1 MEEELEVILR
11 AVDEASDTFE
21 SVTNAAENMGESVQG
36 GAEQGSQGLDEMQE
50 SASTAEDPLEQIS
63 SIISGLAGA
72 EIFNQLAEGLWDVA
86 DKAGNF
92 EDSLMR
98 ARLEAEGAG
107 IDVNA
112 MTDAVSQLS
121 SETGRAGGEIRES
134 FIKATARGITDI
146 GSFKSMMEG
155 AGAQATL
162 LGTDITTMADKMS
175 GMAMRSSVMERTLA
189 NTGITVEEL
198 GNALGIQG
206 ATIDDVNAKWATMDT
221 NQRAA
226 ALGMAAS
233 MNEGQTANEEYKKS
247 WAGLQAQIDIAKGR
261 LERLAGEV
269 LLPVL
274 VPALEVAGRVLNWL
288 GDTISAVMNG
298 PLGGIISVAG
308 AVVAGFALLV
318 PAIMAVQGAM
328 TLFEA
333 SLLPAIGAS
342 WALMAPWLPWIAL
355 GAAIVAVIY
364 EIGKAFGWWDDA
376 SGMIDAIGAGL
387 NRLWEAFINNPDVQ
401 AFIQA
406 MNEAW
411 TALSGAVQPAIDAV
425 LSFFGV
431 NLGGNFDIVRA
442 LIDAIGF
449 AWNAITAPIRLVIG
463 LIWQVISVFQSLVS
477 GQISL
482 QQAIVLIWGAIT
494 GFWRTILNKIAGLL
508 LSAFTR
514 MVNNAR
520 QKAQAIVTGVITS
533 ITTLPGK
540 MTTQLLK
547 GVTSIVNAGGKWVS
561 NAKTQAGKVV
571 SGVNDKLSGIGGSI
585 TSALSGV
592 VNAFTKPFKDAY
604 SAVADWVGKIK
615 DKASEVP
622 VIGGAFGGEDLP
634 LGGAYGGEDLTSTQV
649 KSIEKREIHT
659 TNDVN
664 LNLDLRNVP
673 AGIDETLLHNLV
685 IDTLTDK
692 SVLSVLVN
700 NNDFQSL
707 DNRAKARI
715 LARNNRARGV

>member
-333 SLLPAIGAS
+333 SLLPAITAS
-342 WALMAPWLPWIAL
+342 WALLAPWLPFIAI
-355 GAAIVAVIY
+355 GAAIVVLIY
-364 EIGKAFGWWDDA
+364 EIGKAFGWWTDA
-376 SGMIDAIGAGL
+376 SSMIDAIWAGIQ
-387 NRLWEAFINNPDVQ
+387 RLWNAFINHPDVQ
-401 AFIQA
+401 SFLSALTA
-406 MNEAW
+406 AW
-411 TALSGAVQPAIDAV
+411 NWLVPVVSSVVNAV
-425 LSFFGV
+425 LKFFGV
-431 NLGGNFDIVRA
+431 SSSSNFDIVRA
-442 LIDAIGF
+442 MIDNMGTS
-449 AWNAITAPIRLVIG
+449 WRLLTAPIRLVITVVK
-463 LIWQVISVFQSLVS
+463 LFISTMIATGNRVRSIIANIRNTFARLP
-477 GQISL
+477 GMIR
-482 QQAIVLIWGAIT
+482 GAISSIAHILLAPFTAGYNSIHHVIGNIKSAANALT
-494 GFWRTILNKIAGLL
+494 GGINIGGITNKLTQP
-508 LSAFTR
+508 FR
-514 MVNNAR
+514 NAYN
-520 QKAQAIVTGVITS
+520 
-533 ITTLPGK
+533 
-540 MTTQLLK
+540 
-547 GVTSIVNAGGKWVS
+547 SIV
-561 NAKTQAGKVV
+561 KVV
-571 SGVNDKLSGIGGSI
+571 NQIKAKANSI
-585 TSALSGV
+585 
-592 VNAFTKPFKDAY
+592 
-604 SAVADWVGKIK
+604 
-615 DKASEVP
+615 P

-649 KSIEKREIHT
+649 RSIEKMEIHT

-664 LNLDLRNVP
+664 LSLDLKNVP
-673 AGIDETLLHNLV
+673 NNIDENVLRNALV
-685 IDTLTDK
+685 ESLTDK

>member
-21 SVTNAAENMGESVQG
+21 SVTSAAENMGESVQG

-288 GDTISAVMNG
+288 GDIISAVMNG

-406 MNEAW
+406 MSDAW

-431 NLGGNFDIVRA
+431 NMSGNFDIVRA

-494 GFWRTILNKIAGLL
+494 GFWSTILTRLAGLL
-508 LSAFTR
+508 LSAFSK
-514 MVNNAR
+514 MVNNAK
-520 QKAQAIVTGVITS
+520 QKAQAIVTGVITY
-533 ITTLPGK
+533 ITTLPGR

-561 NAKTQAGKVV
+561 HAKSEAGKVV
-571 SGVNDKLSGIGGSI
+571 SGVSDKLSGIGGSI
-585 TSALSGV
+585 SSALSGV

-604 SAVADWVGKIK
+604 DAVAKWVGKIK
-615 DKASEVP
+615 EKASEVP

-649 KSIEKREIHT
+649 SSIEKMEIHT
-659 TNDVN
+659 SNDVN
-664 LNLDLRNVP
+664 LSLDLKNVP
-673 AGIDETLLHNLV
+673 SNIDENVLRNALV
-685 IDTLTDK
+685 ESLTDK